1 MGARGAMSVRVAT
14 HKRFMALVCLLAAI
28 CVTPAWAA
36 HGYAEYGDLKY
47 PAGFSNFGYLNP
59 KAPIGGMLLLGN
71 PDRRTSF
78 DKFNP
83 FTIKGTSAPGLN
95 QLVFESLLITS
106 WDETASGY
114 GLLADDVTV
123 APDELSVTFHIN
135 PRARFSDG
143 DRVRASD
150 VKYSYDMLMG
160 KGASPAYRSMTAD
173 VAKVTVV
180 DASTIRYDFKRRNSR
195 T

>member
-1 MGARGAMSVRVAT
+1 MSVRVAT
-14 HKRFMALVCLLAAI
+14 HKRFMSLVCLLAAI

-143 DRVRASD
+143 DRVRA
-150 VKYSYDMLMG
+150 G
-160 KGASPAYRSMTAD
+160 
-173 VAKVTVV
+173 
-180 DASTIRYDFKRRNSR
+180 
-195 T
+195 